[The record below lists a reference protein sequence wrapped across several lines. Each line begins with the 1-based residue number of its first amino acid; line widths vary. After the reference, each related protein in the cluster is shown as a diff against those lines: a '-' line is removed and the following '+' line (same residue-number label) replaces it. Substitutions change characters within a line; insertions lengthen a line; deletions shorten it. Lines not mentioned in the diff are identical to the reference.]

1 MSVGIV
7 TGAAQGMGRACATRM
22 VDLVDALILVDRD
35 EVRLAQAADELAG
48 LGGRAQMDPFLL
60 DIADGEG
67 VTRLGARAAEL
78 GQLRAVAH
86 VAGVSPTMADWRQVM
101 TIDLVA
107 TALLAETFL
116 SLATTGTAMAC
127 FASIAPHLVPGDVD
141 PAIDAALDAPLDP
154 DFLERI
160 HAAAGPGVED
170 SGFAYMW
177 AKRGVHRLVRR
188 DAVRFGQVGA
198 RICSVSPGIIDT
210 AMGRQ
215 EAAAYPTNDML
226 VQHTPLGR
234 EGQPDEVAAAA
245 VFLLS
250 EEASFVNGIDLLV
263 DGGCLAALRQ

>member
-1 MSVGIV
+1 L
-7 TGAAQGMGRACATRM
+7 T
-22 VDLVDALILVDRD
+22 
-35 EVRLAQAADELAG
+35 QAAEDLAAT
-48 LGGRAQMDPFLL
+48 GGRAQVDPFLL
-60 DIADGEG
+60 DIADAEG
-67 VTRLGARAAEL
+67 VARLGARTAEL

-86 VAGVSPTMADWRQVM
+86 VAGVSPTMADWRQIM

-107 TALLAETFL
+107 TAVLADTFL
-116 SLATTGTAMAC
+116 PLATAGTSMVC
-127 FASIAPHLVPGDVD
+127 FASIAPHLVPGEVD

-154 DFLERI
+154 DYLERI
-160 HAAAGPGVED
+160 HAAVGPGVED

-188 DAVRFGQVGA
+188 EAVRFGQVGA

-245 VFLLS
+245 AFLLS
-250 EEASFVNGIDLLV
+250 DEAGFVNGIDILV